1 VDQKAPDNFEKDTG
15 EGFLKE
21 CGTEFSAGKI
31 NTGVLAL
38 IKICYMMFMLKDLFK
53 ISRL

>member
-1 VDQKAPDNFEKDTG
+1 MDQKAPNNFVKVTG

-21 CGTEFSAGKI
+21 CVTEFSAGKI

-38 IKICYMMFMLKDLFK
+38 IKIRYIMFILKDLFK
-53 ISRL
+53 MSRL